1 MSNYRSDVADGPWVI
16 WYPNSDQIKEQGF
29 HQEGIKEGLTTYY
42 YEDGTMQREGFY
54 KNGFADGIWTYWNAK
69 GEKDFDFDFGSGLEH
84 IAIEDAPERAS
95 DGLFY
100 KINEDVPFTG
110 IITHVD
116 EETGYEFL
124 GRVKNGKKDGQWVK
138 WFPSGKEVPEILIV
152 DVPVPEPKKPWSG
165 GKQEQGGY
173 KEGKKHGQWTE
184 WYDNEHIKSH
194 GAVSYTHLTL
204 PTNREV

>member
-1 MSNYRSDVADGPWVI
+1 
-16 WYPNSDQIKEQGF
+16 
-29 HQEGIKEGLTTYY
+29 
-42 YEDGTMQREGFY
+42 MQREGFY

-95 DGLFY
+95 VGLFY

-194 GAVSYTHLTL
+194 GEYNLGTMIGHWTFYYTNGIKEKEGSLVDGNADGLWVFYDDKSKKRAVGFFF
-204 PTNREV
+204 NWKKK